1 MQQLVIVENGV
12 NSTAKR
18 LNDLKV
24 MNERLTR
31 TLKSRLDELDARK
44 RDFEAL
50 EAMSKAETPEAAKI
64 KQVSASIEVHCLY
77 NAY

>member
-1 MQQLVIVENGV
+1 MQQLTIVENGV

-24 MNERLTR
+24 LNERLTR

-50 EAMSKAETPEAAKI
+50 DAMSKAETAEAATI
-64 KQVSASIEVHCLY
+64 KQVAVLSHSDCLS
-77 NAY
+77 

>member
-1 MQQLVIVENGV
+1 MQQLTIVENGV

-24 MNERLTR
+24 LNERLTR

-50 EAMSKAETPEAAKI
+50 NAMSKAETAEAATI
-64 KQVSASIEVHCLY
+64 KQVVVLSHADCLIWPS
-77 NAY
+77 